1 MSMSSTV
8 IKFRAGVCE
17 YNEDSRLCTPIPV
30 QGEIEIKP
38 NEEEELGF
46 WDFEWRPTE
55 KPVGRELDPISLI
68 LIPGETMWVPIKSS
82 KSGRIFALVFSS
94 NERYFFW
101 LQEKNSGN
109 LSLNEL
115 STKDKE
121 IYNKMIGVLNNSS
134 ESDEE
139 ESNDEKQKAQDV
151 DVSMQH

>member
-109 LSLNEL
+109 FSLNEL

-151 DVSMQH
+151 DVSMQD

>member
-1 MSMSSTV
+1 M
-8 IKFRAGVCE
+8 
-17 YNEDSRLCTPIPV
+17 RLVFVNTTKIHVYTPIPV

-151 DVSMQH
+151 DVSMQD

>member
-1 MSMSSTV
+1 MNTTKIHV
-8 IKFRAGVCE
+8 
-17 YNEDSRLCTPIPV
+17 YTPIPV

-151 DVSMQH
+151 DVSMQD

>member
-109 LSLNEL
+109 LPLNEL

-151 DVSMQH
+151 DVSMQD

>member
-101 LQEKNSGN
+101 LQEKNSGD

-151 DVSMQH
+151 DVSMQD

>member
-30 QGEIEIKP
+30 QGEIEIKS

-55 KPVGRELDPISLI
+55 KPVGRELDSISLI

-109 LSLNEL
+109 LPLNEL
-115 STKDKE
+115 SAKDKE

-151 DVSMQH
+151 DVSMQD

>member
-109 LSLNEL
+109 LRLNEL
-115 STKDKE
+115 SAKDKE

-151 DVSMQH
+151 DVSMQD

>member
-139 ESNDEKQKAQDV
+139 EGNDEKQKAQDV
-151 DVSMQH
+151 DVSMQD

>member
-55 KPVGRELDPISLI
+55 KPVGRELDSISLI

-109 LSLNEL
+109 LPLNEL
-115 STKDKE
+115 SAKDKE

-139 ESNDEKQKAQDV
+139 ESNDEKQKAQYV
-151 DVSMQH
+151 DVSMQD

>member
-151 DVSMQH
+151 DVSMQG

>member
-151 DVSMQH
+151 DVSMQD

>member
-46 WDFEWRPTE
+46 WDFKWRPTE

-109 LSLNEL
+109 LPLNEL
-115 STKDKE
+115 SAKDKE

-151 DVSMQH
+151 DVSMQD

>member
-1 MSMSSTV
+1 MNTTKIHV
-8 IKFRAGVCE
+8 YVRQFQFRVK
-17 YNEDSRLCTPIPV
+17 SRSN
-30 QGEIEIKP
+30 QMKKK
-38 NEEEELGF
+38 N
-46 WDFEWRPTE
+46 WDFGISSGVQR
-55 KPVGRELDPISLI
+55 KSRSGRELDPISLI

-151 DVSMQH
+151 DVSMQD

>member
-134 ESDEE
+134 ESHEE
-139 ESNDEKQKAQDV
+139 EGNDEKQKAQDV
-151 DVSMQH
+151 DVSMQD

>member
-1 MSMSSTV
+1 MRYT
-8 IKFRAGVCE
+8 
-17 YNEDSRLCTPIPV
+17 
-30 QGEIEIKP
+30 
-38 NEEEELGF
+38 LGLGPAINPSF
-46 WDFEWRPTE
+46 YKQCQIVLTSF
-55 KPVGRELDPISLI
+55 PVGRELDPISLI

-151 DVSMQH
+151 DVSMQD

>member
-38 NEEEELGF
+38 NAEEELGF

-151 DVSMQH
+151 DVSMQD

>member
-134 ESDEE
+134 ESAEE

-151 DVSMQH
+151 DVSMQD

>member
-55 KPVGRELDPISLI
+55 KPVGRELDSISLI

-151 DVSMQH
+151 DVSMQD

>member
-8 IKFRAGVCE
+8 IKFRAGVCK

-139 ESNDEKQKAQDV
+139 EGNDEKQKAQDV
-151 DVSMQH
+151 DVSMQD

>member
-55 KPVGRELDPISLI
+55 KPVGRELDPLSLI

-109 LSLNEL
+109 LPLNEL
-115 STKDKE
+115 SAKDKE

-151 DVSMQH
+151 DVSMQD

>member
-109 LSLNEL
+109 LPLNEL
-115 STKDKE
+115 SAKDKE

-134 ESDEE
+134 ESAEE

-151 DVSMQH
+151 DVSMQD

>member
-55 KPVGRELDPISLI
+55 MPVGRELDSISLI

-109 LSLNEL
+109 LPLNEL
-115 STKDKE
+115 SAKDKE
-121 IYNKMIGVLNNSS
+121 IYNKMIGVLNNSN

-151 DVSMQH
+151 DVSMQD

>member
-38 NEEEELGF
+38 NEEEEVGF
-46 WDFEWRPTE
+46 WDVEGRPTE

-109 LSLNEL
+109 LPLNEL
-115 STKDKE
+115 SAKDKE

-151 DVSMQH
+151 DVSMQD

>member
-115 STKDKE
+115 RTKDKE

-151 DVSMQH
+151 DVSMQD

>member
-1 MSMSSTV
+1 MFVNTTKIHV
-8 IKFRAGVCE
+8 
-17 YNEDSRLCTPIPV
+17 YTPIPV

-151 DVSMQH
+151 DVSMQD

>member
-55 KPVGRELDPISLI
+55 KPVGRELDSISLI

-109 LSLNEL
+109 LPLNEL
-115 STKDKE
+115 SAKDKE

-139 ESNDEKQKAQDV
+139 ESNDERK
-151 DVSMQH
+151 

>member
-1 MSMSSTV
+1 MSSTV

-55 KPVGRELDPISLI
+55 KPVGRELDSISLI

-109 LSLNEL
+109 LPLNEL
-115 STKDKE
+115 SAKDKE

-151 DVSMQH
+151 DVSMQD

>member
-1 MSMSSTV
+1 M
-8 IKFRAGVCE
+8 AE
-17 YNEDSRLCTPIPV
+17 YLLWFFP
-30 QGEIEIKP
+30 
-38 NEEEELGF
+38 
-46 WDFEWRPTE
+46 
-55 KPVGRELDPISLI
+55 
-68 LIPGETMWVPIKSS
+68 
-82 KSGRIFALVFSS
+82 S

-151 DVSMQH
+151 DVSMQD

>member
-55 KPVGRELDPISLI
+55 KPVGRELDSISLI

-109 LSLNEL
+109 LPLNEL
-115 STKDKE
+115 SAKDKE
-121 IYNKMIGVLNNSS
+121 IYNKMIGVLNNSN

-151 DVSMQH
+151 DVSMQD

>member
-1 MSMSSTV
+1 MSSTV

-151 DVSMQH
+151 DVSMQD

>member
-1 MSMSSTV
+1 MSSTV

-55 KPVGRELDPISLI
+55 KPVGRELDSISLI

-109 LSLNEL
+109 LPLNEL
-115 STKDKE
+115 SAKDKE
-121 IYNKMIGVLNNSS
+121 IYNKMIGVLNNSN

-151 DVSMQH
+151 DVSMQD

>member
-109 LSLNEL
+109 LPLNEL
-115 STKDKE
+115 SAKDKE
-121 IYNKMIGVLNNSS
+121 IYNKMIGVLNNSN

-151 DVSMQH
+151 DVSMQD

>member
-55 KPVGRELDPISLI
+55 KPVGRELDSISLI

-109 LSLNEL
+109 LPLNEL
-115 STKDKE
+115 SAKDKE

-151 DVSMQH
+151 DVSMQD

>member
-1 MSMSSTV
+1 MSSTV

-46 WDFEWRPTE
+46 LDFEWRPTE

-151 DVSMQH
+151 DVSMQD

>member
-1 MSMSSTV
+1 MSSTV

-134 ESDEE
+134 ESAEE

-151 DVSMQH
+151 DVSMQD

>member
-1 MSMSSTV
+1 MT
-8 IKFRAGVCE
+8 
-17 YNEDSRLCTPIPV
+17 SRLGLVFVNTTKIHVYTPIPV

-151 DVSMQH
+151 DVSMQD